1 MGDLMMR
8 NATNLEASPLETSL
22 ILSPLDSLVV
32 TISKDGSPLSR
43 FGDDIWDYSAAT
55 QNNNKIN
62 FNNRIDGIPSLQ
74 ETCTIN
80 GGRRTSALIFLKTL
94 TLHWINAVGGC
105 SMSKLTGDVRVVSFL
120 VRYCRDK
127 NIPMTSLFSDPEAIE
142 FLITKTSSDKQIGIF
157 LGKIQRFIDT
167 ITVLSKH
174 PFWKELKSS
183 PEFQHKLNRA
193 RRTYPETTGTV
204 KTLLIPSKIYQGVLK
219 KTMEDLECFLK
230 YEKTIRFLFSMR
242 ASVRDDSV
250 DIDPTSSPRPLT
262 KLQYKQFQ
270 YKWQKLAKENKEI
283 PAALKKLCEV
293 GIAKDESWAGLYK
306 NLSRWQLRCAVL
318 LAAFTGM
325 RRNEILAIPLNG
337 LKSLNTINGDIPVVW
352 STTTKLENNGAPRFT
367 KWVTSSAVE
376 VAFRVARIIAEG
388 SLMWTGDRAVM
399 EVKEHETPLFLSVV
413 YSKSNV
419 QHPHFN
425 FAVTSAF
432 NSTGFNELYRNELK
446 ISVQDLAEL
455 DWFLYGES
463 IPDFIKLG
471 SSWPLTLHQF
481 RRSMAVYAA
490 ASGMVS
496 YPALKAQLKHISMIM
511 TVYYADSS
519 SRAVNL
525 LGDTVEI
532 KAMQA
537 EWLDAKARV
546 EADDLHELLRS
557 DQLLAGSAGKV
568 LRSQQARDSLPVFL
582 DNRKVT
588 KQAVRNGKV
597 RYRSTLVGGCMSVKP
612 CNKGAGVLASACI
625 SCESSVFLPGSKV
638 ALEQTKDFYEAQL
651 AEGAPKLARKE
662 YEENIKK
669 IDSFLNNLIEALEV
683 S

>member
-43 FGDDIWDYSAAT
+43 FGDDIWDYSAVT

-62 FNNRIDGIPSLQ
+62 FNNRIDGISSLP
-74 ETCTIN
+74 ETCIIN
-80 GGRRTSALIFLKTL
+80 DERRTSALVFLKTL

-120 VRYCRDK
+120 VRYCRDR
-127 NIPMTSLFSDPEAIE
+127 NIPMTNVFSDPEAIE
-142 FLITKTSSDKQIGIF
+142 FLIAKTSSDKQIGIF
-157 LGKIQRFIDT
+157 LGKAQRFIDT

-174 PFWKELKSS
+174 PFWNMLKSS
-183 PEFQHKLNRA
+183 PEFQHRLNRA

-230 YEKTIRFLFSMR
+230 HEKTIKFLFSMR

-250 DIDPTSSPRPLT
+250 DIDPKSSPRPLT
-262 KLQYKQFQ
+262 KLQNKQFQ
-270 YKWQKLAKENKEI
+270 YKWKKLAKENEEI

-325 RRNEILAIPLNG
+325 RRNEILAIPFNG

-352 STTTKLENNGAPRFT
+352 STTTKLESNGAPRFT

-399 EVKEHETPLFLSVV
+399 EIKEHETPLFLSVV

-419 QHPHFN
+419 QHPYFN

-432 NSTGFNELYRNELK
+432 NSTGFSELYRNELK
-446 ISVQDLAEL
+446 ISGQDLAEL

-463 IPDFIKLG
+463 IPDFIKVG

-496 YPALKAQLKHISMIM
+496 YPALKAQLKHISMVM
-511 TVYYADSS
+511 TVYYADAS

-568 LRSQQARDSLPVFL
+568 LRSQQARGSLPAFL
-582 DNRKVT
+582 DSRKMT

-638 ALEQTKDFYEAQL
+638 ALEQTKGFYEAQL
-651 AEGAPKLARKE
+651 AEGGPKLARKE